1 MDRCDVLTTLR
12 KHRISSTEQRRRI
25 LAEIHSEEGLF
36 TVASLKDSSSLHG
49 IDEATIFRTVALFL
63 ERGVIR
69 SVGESERGQL
79 FEKNCEH
86 NPAHGH
92 FRCVVCGR
100 WRCLPPFS
108 GEESGLLFTILPDE
122 YAAETVSVVFQ
133 GVCPRCYGEG
143 ETSGGEELFPET

>member
-25 LAEIHSEEGLF
+25 LAEIHSLDGTF
-36 TVASLKDSSSLHG
+36 TVASLKESGSLER

-63 ERGVIR
+63 ERGVVR
-69 SVGESERGQL
+69 SVGDSERGQV

-92 FRCVVCGR
+92 FRCTVCGT
-100 WRCLPPFS
+100 WSCLPPFS
-108 GEESGLLFTILPDE
+108 GEESGLLFTMLPDE

-133 GVCPRCYGEG
+133 GVCPRCFGG
-143 ETSGGEELFPET
+143 RETSGRRAFLPEK